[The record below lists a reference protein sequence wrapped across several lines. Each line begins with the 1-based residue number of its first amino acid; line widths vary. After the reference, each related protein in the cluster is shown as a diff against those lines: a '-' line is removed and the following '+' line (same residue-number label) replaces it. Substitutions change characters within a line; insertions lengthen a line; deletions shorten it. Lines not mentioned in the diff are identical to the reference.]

1 MKLEND
7 AKFEGKLTCG
17 LENDIRMRIYV
28 SLQWRM
34 MQTLNG
40 NWLVVSKL
48 TWGIWRIFTRVFKSF
63 INLHFNGFLLNKVC
77 NVWSKKV
84 QRIYVSWHWRV
95 MGNLKKKWL
104 KVWKMTWG
112 IWKSFTRALESL
124 KIVSLMG
131 SFYPKVKAV
140 WT

>member
-7 AKFEGKLTCG
+7 AKFEEKLTCG

-48 TWGIWRIFTRVFKSF
+48 TWGIWRIFTRAFKSF

-84 QRIYVSWHWRV
+84 QRIYFSWYWRV

-104 KVWKMTWG
+104 KFGKWHEEFEKVLLEHWKVSKLWVWWDPFIQK
-112 IWKSFTRALESL
+112 
-124 KIVSLMG
+124 
-131 SFYPKVKAV
+131 
-140 WT
+140 

>member
-7 AKFEGKLTCG
+7 AKFEEKLTCG

-28 SLQWRM
+28 KLQWRM

-48 TWGIWRIFTRVFKSF
+48 TWGIWRIFTRAFKSF
-63 INLHFNGFLLNKVC
+63 IDLHFNGFFLNKVC
-77 NVWSKKV
+77 NVLSKKV
-84 QRIYVSWHWRV
+84 QRIYVSWYWRV

-104 KVWKMTWG
+104 QVWKMTRG
-112 IWKSFTRALESL
+112 IWKSFTRALKSL